1 MPTGALR
8 MILEQ
13 TREIPREVVAAEAE
27 RSDRQGAWPAA
38 GIRALQQHGLAGL
51 VIPETSGGLGQGLLA
66 LAQVCEILG
75 YECGSTA
82 LCFGMHCVGSIV
94 IAAKATPD
102 QQQRYLEPISAGKHL
117 TTLALS
123 EPGTGAH
130 FYLPET
136 TAAIVSPD
144 TFQVTGVKTF
154 VTNGGYADS
163 YVVST
168 APAQP
173 DAPPGMFSCVIV
185 QGEAEGI
192 VWGPPWN
199 GFGMRGNSSRTMEL
213 RGVAVPYRDLIGE
226 EGDQIW
232 YVFQIIVPYFLMAM
246 AGTYLGIVSA
256 ALDEAQA
263 HLRRRRYT
271 MSGSG
276 PGSQSI
282 IQHRLGTLWAQVE
295 RTRRLIY
302 YAGTQ
307 GDRDG
312 EGALPAI
319 MSAKAEV
326 ADCTINVVNEA
337 MTLSGGIG
345 YRENAKLSRLL
356 RDARAAHI
364 MGPTTDILRTWV
376 GRLLLDQPLLGD

>member
-144 TFQVTGVKTF
+144 TFQVTGVKT
-154 VTNGGYADS
+154 S
-163 YVVST
+163 SPT
-168 APAQP
+168 AATLTPMLSPQRQP
-173 DAPPGMFSCVIV
+173 SPMPRLACFHVL
-185 QGEAEGI
+185 
-192 VWGPPWN
+192 
-199 GFGMRGNSSRTMEL
+199 SSRGKRKGSSGDH
-213 RGVAVPYRDLIGE
+213 RG
-226 EGDQIW
+226 
-232 YVFQIIVPYFLMAM
+232 MA
-246 AGTYLGIVSA
+246 LGCA
-256 ALDEAQA
+256 AI
-263 HLRRRRYT
+263 RRAPW
-271 MSGSG
+271 S
-276 PGSQSI
+276 
-282 IQHRLGTLWAQVE
+282 
-295 RTRRLIY
+295 
-302 YAGTQ
+302 
-307 GDRDG
+307 
-312 EGALPAI
+312 
-319 MSAKAEV
+319 
-326 ADCTINVVNEA
+326 C
-337 MTLSGGIG
+337 
-345 YRENAKLSRLL
+345 
-356 RDARAAHI
+356 AAW
-364 MGPTTDILRTWV
+364 PCLTAT
-376 GRLLLDQPLLGD
+376 